1 MGRGGGRAV
10 EMAWLRVGLG
20 AVLFAPK
27 RRFMV
32 GRGGEG
38 GWTAG
43 RLDGWTAECVLCMC
57 VCVCV
62 RVCAWVAG

>member
-1 MGRGGGRAV
+1 MAGRGGGRAV

-38 GWTAG
+38 RGEEG
-43 RLDGWTAECVLCMC
+43 D
-57 VCVCV
+57 
-62 RVCAWVAG
+62 

>member
-1 MGRGGGRAV
+1 MAAVAGRGGGRAV

-38 GWTAG
+38 RGEEG
-43 RLDGWTAECVLCMC
+43 D
-57 VCVCV
+57 
-62 RVCAWVAG
+62 